1 MIGLFITWI
10 GLLVGKDESFEMS
23 LSVGIIKGTMM
34 IVDNDIVVSIVIDL
48 HNYFSYHNYCYC
60 YCCYGYKTA
69 V

>member
-1 MIGLFITWI
+1 
-10 GLLVGKDESFEMS
+10 MS
-23 LSVGIIKGTMM
+23 LSVGIIMGIMM